1 MTADTPQPPQP
12 PEQTERL
19 EMAPVHDF
27 VRKLRQP
34 PFHARIVDYVAW
46 QKALRAARAAGTA
59 EPPMPNWAP
68 LSINL
73 DLTTACN
80 YACDHCIDW
89 DILNSGIS
97 YDDTKLRD
105 SIASMA
111 QHGLRSVILIGGGE
125 PTVYPQF
132 ASFVRFLKGL
142 DLQVAIVTNGSR
154 NERILE
160 IADCLDENDWVRLSL
175 DAGTDPTF
183 QAMHTPTTP
192 ITLEALCAGI
202 PPIKAANPKPRI
214 GFSYIITWAG
224 AERGSGAPAVVE
236 NLDEMPAAARLAREH
251 EFDYISFK
259 PFLTRTE
266 DGAEVMDPE
275 AAQAEVA
282 RVVARIRERSAEA
295 RAFASDTFQVLES
308 INLKLLENGGWQ
320 DWTTQPH
327 MCHMQALRQVLSPM
341 GLWNCPAHRG
351 VPKARIDGPDAFSD
365 EATTTR
371 ATTETAAI
379 LDRFDA
385 AEECKEVTCLYH
397 DTNWW
402 IQRAIESAEG
412 LTDGPVADA
421 EDYFL

>member
-1 MTADTPQPPQP
+1 MSPDAPQPHETAQA
-12 PEQTERL
+12 QLAT
-19 EMAPVHDF
+19 APVHDF

-34 PFHARIVDYVAW
+34 PFHARVVDYVAW
-46 QKALRAARAAGTA
+46 QRAVRAARAQGDEGPA
-59 EPPMPNWAP
+59 MPAWAP

-97 YDDTKLRD
+97 YDDAQLRA
-105 SIASMA
+105 SIATMSA
-111 QHGLRSVILIGGGE
+111 RGLRSVILIGGGE

-132 ASFVRFLKGL
+132 ASFVRFLKALG
-142 DLQVAIVTNGSR
+142 LQVAIVTNGSR

-175 DAGTDPTF
+175 DAGTDTTF
-183 QAMHTPTTP
+183 QAMHKPKKP
-192 ITLEALCAGI
+192 ITLEAICRGI
-202 PPIKAANPKPRI
+202 PPIKAVNPKPRV
-214 GFSYIITWAG
+214 GFSYIITWEG
-224 AERGSGAPAVVE
+224 SERSAQAPAVVE
-236 NLDEMPAAARLAREH
+236 NLDEMPLAARLARDH
-251 EFDYISFK
+251 GFDYISFK

-266 DGAEVMDPE
+266 AGAEVMDP
-275 AAQAEVA
+275 AAARAEVA
-282 RVVARIRERSAEA
+282 QVVARIRTRLQEA
-295 RAFASDTFQVLES
+295 KALARDDFAVLES
-308 INLKLLENGGWQ
+308 INLKLLEQGGWQ
-320 DWTTQPH
+320 AWTNQPH

-351 VPKARIDGPDAFSD
+351 VPKARIDAKDAFSD
-365 EATTTR
+365 EAKTQR
-371 ATTETAAI
+371 ATAATGAI

-385 AEECKEVTCLYH
+385 AQECKQVTCLYH

-402 IQRAIESAEG
+402 IEEAISSSEG
-412 LTDGPVADA
+412 LVDGPVPDA